1 MKPSTVEPIVAVVRT
16 RPETV
21 LADHARLLDLAGLGS
36 GAAAAGPLVL
46 CLDREPGPAAGH
58 PGAACAPWQLEG
70 VARALQSA
78 GRPAGEVTARTSGTP
93 GLRQEPERT
102 WQQVLERCGL
112 GPLAAR
118 TTAATRDPAARL
130 LLAGLRTR
138 RWLGVTGSLQVL
150 AADLLEPAALA
161 DLDRRPA
168 ALIDAWRRL
177 GAGAVAGAVLD
188 ATVCSDGDVPSG
200 WTPVQAHLLLAGKDP
215 VAVDATA
222 ARLAGFE
229 PWRLPLLSA
238 AHAAGLGCADLARIA
253 LVGDRVDRLP
263 SLGLQAAARYRGPR
277 PAVLP
282 GWRRWL
288 ANLQGWSPP
297 TGLHVRRQRRRHE
310 SSPWARLHRQYRRPG
325 EGQGDLG

>member
-1 MKPSTVEPIVAVVRT
+1 MKPPTVEPIVAVVRT

-21 LADHARLLDLAGLGS
+21 LADYARLLDLAGLGS
-36 GAAAAGPLVL
+36 GPAAAGPLVL

-78 GRPAGEVTARTSGTP
+78 GRPAGEVTARTSGTL
-93 GLRQEPERT
+93 GMRQEPERT
-102 WQQVLERCGL
+102 WQQVLDHCGL

-118 TTAATRDPAARL
+118 TAAATRDPAARL

-138 RWLGVTGSLQVL
+138 RWLGVTGSLNVL
-150 AADLLEPAALA
+150 AADLLAPDTLA
-161 DLDRRPA
+161 ELDRRPA

-188 ATVCSDGDVPSG
+188 ATVCSDGDVPAA
-200 WTPVQAHLLLAGKDP
+200 WIPVQAHLLLAGRDP
-215 VAVDATA
+215 VAVDAVA
-222 ARLAGFE
+222 ALLAGLDQR
-229 PWRLPLLSA
+229 RLPLLA
-238 AHAAGLGCADLARIA
+238 AAQSAGLGCADVERIE

-263 SLGLQAAARYRGPR
+263 SLGLQAAVRYRGPR

-297 TGLHVRRQRRRHE
+297 AALQVRRQRRRHE
-310 SSPWARLHRQYRRPG
+310 ASPWARLLRHYQRPVD
-325 EGQGDLG
+325 GQGDLG